1 MPGRPA
7 RTRALTAA
15 AALAVIV
22 TGVLLPAPGSSAATA
37 ADGIVLRIDT
47 FTPEAPLAGQSLTV
61 GGSLTTT
68 LPNGTGALSIRLRV
82 LTPVAG
88 RSDLVPAL
96 NPHSN
101 RVSRN
106 VRSIEIAPA
115 SNNGDVLPW
124 DIAVPVS
131 ALHLGIA
138 GVYPI
143 AIDAISGGKTLG
155 TTRTL
160 LPWFPAGTP
169 LTRLGVTMV
178 WPISGVPEVNA
189 AGAFSSEILPQ
200 SMNSGGRLDIL
211 SSVAQSSTG
220 ISPLVDPFLLQAARD
235 GSAGYKVVAPN
246 GKGTVN
252 GANANG
258 LATWLSKTEV
268 AMGQNPSAIT
278 AYGDI
283 DAAAMLDAN
292 QNPLVL
298 QSLHTSNV
306 VTAGIFAAPNTR
318 LRVFLP
324 ESGWVTTKQAL
335 QLARDGAAAIVVT
348 SSMVPTKPTLNYT
361 SSGRANYTSGK
372 TVAKF
377 VLADASLSSAVTH
390 AGTANPTTLRQR
402 LLGESLLIALE
413 LPSVHRTIAV
423 APWGLWTPTSDT
435 AQAVVDGLLA
445 TRWTSP
451 VTLDDLIAQQP
462 PTVKHV
468 FRNTPNTIRQ
478 EQISGPQVAS
488 VIAATSPLTDV
499 KSVVPALDPLRVNM
513 EQGQL
518 RASSQGW
525 RTFGSAGRVFASNY
539 LNDVQAARDSLTIR
553 VPKTIVIPGESGV
566 LPVTIVNG
574 LGAPVNVRI
583 SVQATP
589 SFRLVAKDTGLI
601 TVVANRRHSLEV
613 PITVFGSGALQI
625 NVRLTADDGR
635 VVTNHLVVQ
644 VRSSAYSRVA
654 AVVAG
659 LAFLALLGLSIA
671 SITRRVRNR
680 GKDDE

>member
-1 MPGRPA
+1 VHA
-7 RTRALTAA
+7 Q
-15 AALAVIV
+15 AV
-22 TGVLLPAPGSSAATA
+22 A
-37 ADGIVLRIDT
+37 ADGVVLRLDT
-47 FTPEAPLAGQSLTV
+47 FTPAAPIAGDSLTV
-61 GGSLTTT
+61 GGTLTTT
-68 LPNGTGALSIRLRV
+68 LANGTGALSVRMRV

-88 RSDLVPAL
+88 RSDLSPAL

-106 VRSIEIAPA
+106 VRSAEVSPA

-124 DIAVPVS
+124 VITVPIS

-143 AIDAISGGKTLG
+143 AIDAISDGKTLG

-160 LPWFPAGTP
+160 LPWFPTGTP
-169 LTRLGVTMV
+169 LTPLGVTLV

-189 AGAFSSEILPQ
+189 SGAFVSETLPQ
-200 SMNSGGRLDIL
+200 SMGSGGRLDVL
-211 SSVAQSSTG
+211 SSVAQSATG
-220 ISPLVDPFLLQAARD
+220 ISPLVDPFLLQAAQD

-252 GANANG
+252 GVNANG

-268 AMGQNPSAIT
+268 AMAQNQSGIT

-283 DAAAMLDAN
+283 DAAALIDAN
-292 QNPLVL
+292 QSGLVL
-298 QSLHTSNV
+298 RAMHTSNV
-306 VTAGIFAAPNTR
+306 VTAGIFATPNTR
-318 LRVFLP
+318 PRVFLP
-324 ESGWVTTKQAL
+324 ESGWVTTTQAL
-335 QLARDGAAAIVVT
+335 RATHDGANAIVVT
-348 SSMVPTKPTLNYT
+348 TAMAPTKPTLNYT

-372 TVAKF
+372 TTARF
-377 VLADASLSSAVTH
+377 VLADASMSAAVTR

-402 LLGESLLIALE
+402 LLGESLLVALE

-423 APWGLWTPTSDT
+423 APWGLWTPNSDT
-435 AQAVVDGLLA
+435 AQAVIDGLVSS
-445 TRWTSP
+445 RWTSP
-451 VTLDDLIAQQP
+451 VSLEELIAQQP
-462 PTVKHV
+462 PTVAHV

-478 EQISGPQVAS
+478 DQISRPQVAS
-488 VIAATSPLTDV
+488 VVAANAPLTDV
-499 KSVVPALDPLRVNM
+499 KSVVPALDPLRITM
-513 EQGQL
+513 EQGQF
-518 RASSQGW
+518 RAASQAW
-525 RTFGSAGRVFASNY
+525 RTFGSAGRVFASDY
-539 LNDVQAARDSLTIR
+539 STDVQAARDSLTVR

-574 LGAPVNVRI
+574 LAAPVNVRI
-583 SVQATP
+583 WVRASP

-601 TVVANRRHSLEV
+601 TVDANRRHSLEV

-625 NVRLTADDGR
+625 DIQLTSDNGR
-635 VVTNHLVVQ
+635 VVTNHLIVQ

-680 GKDDE
+680 GKDDA